1 MPLNAREIRN
11 TLLLD
16 PIGRRTFHGVYS
28 RDNMPVTLPVG
39 RDCSL
44 IVNTD
49 AKNGQ
54 GLHWIVLY
62 ITKNRDNCVY
72 FDSFGRGPSAIR
84 EFSKFVHR
92 HVRRGTYNAR
102 QLQDVRSTACGL
114 YCVYV
119 IHELS
124 GGKHIMDVL
133 GRFGTNTRQNDE
145 LVTRWYRRTYPGQ
158 RLRPERGAIQMLRD
172 YDVETIR
179 RDYEEPWGRRGRR
192 RRTIINYV

>member
-49 AKNGQ
+49 VQNGQ

-84 EFSKFVHR
+84 EFNKFVHR

-102 QLQDVRSTACGL
+102 QIQDVLSTACGL

-124 GGKHIMDVL
+124 EGKHIMDVL
-133 GRFGTNTRQNDE
+133 RRFGANTRQNDKQ
-145 LVTRWYRRTYPGQ
+145 VTRWFRKTYPGQ
-158 RLRPERGAIQMLRD
+158 RLRPELGAVQMLRNY
-172 YDVETIR
+172 YDVARSR
-179 RDYEEPWGRRGRR
+179 RDYEEDGGHRR
-192 RRTIINYV
+192 RRTFNNYV